1 MAFPIKHDF
10 CERSLALIRGR
21 LWNKVARIC
30 SYWASGTGIA
40 LVKPETPTPESPI
53 VIGLNPVEAAP
64 AIAHEFDTQGLW
76 AMRAQENKVDAS
88 TIKKPYDISSKDKL
102 AEKAPKGD
110 VAASTTETDD
120 EKILRIGKSER
131 LARED
136 HQHPSVDN
144 GAVKLALTSGMDE
157 GLWSSEDRLTDD
169 VEKWSRGSTKDGS
182 DKPCGF
188 TVLLPCRLKDDGIDG
203 MLRWRKFTFD
213 ECGRCMSVG
222 EEEAD
227 YGVVVTQVER

>member
-1 MAFPIKHDF
+1 MAFPIRHDF

-64 AIAHEFDTQGLW
+64 AIAREFDTQELW
-76 AMRAQENKVDAS
+76 GE
-88 TIKKPYDISSKDKL
+88 SK
-102 AEKAPKGD
+102 
-110 VAASTTETDD
+110 S
-120 EKILRIGKSER
+120 
-131 LARED
+131 
-136 HQHPSVDN
+136 N
-144 GAVKLALTSGMDE
+144 GATGLALTSGHKE
-157 GLWSSEDRLTDD
+157 GRWTSEDRVTGDK
-169 VEKWSRGSTKDGS
+169 EKWSRGSTKDGS

-188 TVLLPCRLKDDGIDG
+188 TVLLPCRLKHDGIDG

-213 ECGRCMSVG
+213 ERGRCVSVG
-222 EEEAD
+222 EEDEA
-227 YGVVVTQVER
+227 YSVVVTRVERES